1 MGLAADWGERFPSCP
16 AGLTCSISQLGRSTV
31 TLLTVPVLE
40 RRLTE
45 LPSTRPGGGRQKPSA
60 RPETTGRIA
69 QAQEPAPP
77 RPPLQPWQR
86 NATFARG
93 RRDGRPERR
102 KQKRK
107 RRSSFPL
114 GFGPNG
120 GIRGG
125 GGGGGAMLTSRS
137 FLKRTRGGA
146 VLKVVREH
154 YLRDDVACGVP
165 ACPLCE
171 GEVPQRGLQAAPSC
185 PASPLVPRPHYLL
198 LDTNVVL
205 HQIDVLE
212 DAAIGNVII
221 PQTVLQEVRKRS
233 AAVYGRIKDAIAT
246 PEKHFYAF
254 TNEHH
259 KETYIEQERGENAND
274 RNDRAIRITAKW
286 YQEHFRKSQGEESIL
301 VILLTNDR
309 RNKEKAVEEGIVT
322 FTCEEYVKSL
332 IGHPE
337 LMDRLACLND
347 EENEIESSKIIF
359 PEHLPL
365 SKLQQGI
372 KSGLY
377 LQGTFRA
384 NRDNY
389 LEATVWIHG
398 NDEERE
404 VIVQGLKHLNRAV
417 HEDIVAVELLSKD
430 AWAAPSSV
438 VLLDDETKNEEE
450 DIEKEEEGQNDPKTS
465 VNAAMLRPTGR
476 VVGIIKRNWRP
487 YCGMLSKSRIKEA
500 RRHLFTP
507 ADRRIP
513 RIRIETRQASILEG
527 QRIIVAIDG
536 WPKTSRYPNGHF
548 VKNLGAAGDKE
559 TETEVL
565 LLEHDVPHQPFS
577 QEVLSFLPQ
586 MPWSITDE
594 DMKQRE
600 DLRHLCVC
608 SVDPPGCTDIDDA
621 LHCRELKNGNL
632 EVGVHIADVSHFI
645 RPGNA
650 LDQESAKRGTT
661 VYLCEK
667 RIDMVPDLLSS
678 NLCSLRSNVD
688 RLAFSCIWEMNQN
701 AEILATRFTKSV
713 INSKASLTYAEA
725 QMKIDSATLKDDI
738 TMSLHGLNSLAKI
751 LKKRR
756 REKGALTLSSPEV
769 RFHIDSETHDPIDL
783 QTKELKETNSMVEE
797 FMLLANIS
805 VAQKI
810 YEEFSEH
817 ALLRKHPAP
826 PPSNYDVLVK
836 AAKSKGLEIKTDSA
850 KSLADSLDRA
860 ESSSFPYLNT
870 LIRIL
875 ATRCMMQA
883 VYFCSGMDSDFHHY
897 GLASPIYTHFTSP
910 IRRYAD
916 IIVHRLLA
924 VAIGVDST
932 YPELTDKH
940 KLADLCKNL
949 NYRHKM
955 AQYAQRASIAFHTQL
970 FFKNKGEVSEE
981 AYILFVRKNAI
992 VVLIPKYGLEGTVFF
1007 EEKAKAKEGLV
1018 FNMEIPSL
1026 TVEGTTFCTFDK
1038 IKVSIVLDSSNVQHQ
1053 KIRMTLV
1060 EPKILGYSRIA
1071 AQSSGNK
1078 EPEMKKKKLGK

>member
-1 MGLAADWGERFPSCP
+1 
-16 AGLTCSISQLGRSTV
+16 
-31 TLLTVPVLE
+31 
-40 RRLTE
+40 
-45 LPSTRPGGGRQKPSA
+45 
-60 RPETTGRIA
+60 
-69 QAQEPAPP
+69 
-77 RPPLQPWQR
+77 
-86 NATFARG
+86 
-93 RRDGRPERR
+93 
-102 KQKRK
+102 
-107 RRSSFPL
+107 
-114 GFGPNG
+114 
-120 GIRGG
+120 
-125 GGGGGAMLTSRS
+125 MLTSRA

-154 YLRDDVACGVP
+154 YLRDDVACGVEACALCGGDAP
-165 ACPLCE
+165 A
-171 GEVPQRGLQAAPSC
+171 RGLEAWPRA
-185 PASPLVPRPHYLL
+185 PASALAPGPHYLL
-198 LDTNVVL
+198 LDANVVL

-212 DAAIGNVII
+212 DAAIGNAII
-221 PQTVLQEVRKRS
+221 PQTVLQEVRRRS
-233 AAVYGRIKDAIAT
+233 AAVYGRIKDTIAT

-254 TNEHH
+254 ANEHH
-259 KETYIEQERGENAND
+259 KETYIEQERGESAND
-274 RNDRAIRITAKW
+274 RNDRAIRVAAKW
-286 YQEHFRKSQGEESIL
+286 YQEHLRKSEREENVT

-309 RNKEKAVEEGIVT
+309 KNKEKAVEEGIT
-322 FTCEEYVKSL
+322 TYTCEEYIKSL
-332 IGHPE
+332 TDNPE
-337 LMDRLACLND
+337 LVDRLACLND

-398 NDEERE
+398 NDEEKE
-404 VIVQGLKHLNRAV
+404 VIIQGLRHLNRAV
-417 HEDIVAVELLSKD
+417 HEDIVAVQLLSKD

-450 DIEKEEEGQNDPKTS
+450 EDIEKEEEDQSNLKTS
-465 VNAAMLRPTGR
+465 VNKAMLRPTGR

-487 YCGMLSKSRIKEA
+487 FCGMLSKSHIKEA

-577 QEVLSFLPQ
+577 QAVLSFLPQ
-586 MPWSITDE
+586 MPWNITDQ

-621 LHCRELKNGNL
+621 LHCRELENGNL

-678 NLCSLRSNVD
+678 NLCSLRSSVD

-725 QMKIDSATLKDDI
+725 QMKIDSATLNDDI
-738 TMSLHGLNSLAKI
+738 TTSLRGLNRLAKI

-783 QTKELKETNSMVEE
+783 QTKELKDTNSMVEE

-810 YEEFSEH
+810 NEEFSEH

-826 PPSNYDVLVK
+826 PPSNYDILVK
-836 AAKSKGLEIKTDSA
+836 AAKSKGLEIKIDSA
-850 KSLADSLDRA
+850 KALADSLDTA
-860 ESSSFPYLNT
+860 ESPSFPYLNT
-870 LIRIL
+870 LLRIL

-924 VAIGVDST
+924 VAIGVDGT
-932 YPELTDKH
+932 YPDLTDKH

-955 AQYAQRASIAFHTQL
+955 AQYAQRASVAFHTQL
-970 FFKNKGEVSEE
+970 FFKNKGAVNEE

-1007 EEKAKAKEGLV
+1007 EEKAKPKAGLV
-1018 FNMEIPSL
+1018 YNDEIPSL
-1026 TVEGTTFCTFDK
+1026 TVEGTTFCTFDRV
-1038 IKVSIVLDSSNVQHQ
+1038 KVSIVLDSSNIQHQ

-1060 EPKILGYSRIA
+1060 EPKILGSSNPSETT
-1071 AQSSGNK
+1071 QLSGNE
-1078 EPEMKKKKLGK
+1078 EPETKKKKLGK